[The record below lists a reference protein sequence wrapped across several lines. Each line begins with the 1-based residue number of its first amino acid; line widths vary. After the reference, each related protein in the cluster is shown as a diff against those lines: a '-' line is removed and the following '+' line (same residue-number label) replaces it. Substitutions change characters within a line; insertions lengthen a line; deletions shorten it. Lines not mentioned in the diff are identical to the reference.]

1 MRRVLACLV
10 LSLLTACRSV
20 AGPLVAAQPSPVPV
34 TPTTAPTP
42 TSDPSRLPNGK
53 LRITPEIAEYLG
65 QVQRRLEA
73 YGAASASFE
82 AHVEQVDGNTA
93 LLTDADWKRQALA
106 HLDAFDAA
114 GDELGTITPV
124 PDAVKE
130 IDEWFKL
137 IEQSTHKMV
146 ADYEKGVTELDV
158 QHFRTAATREAK
170 IAEWITEALAQ
181 LDQFDAGL
189 EFDTRLTD
197 L

>member
-1 MRRVLACLV
+1 MRRVLLLLV

-20 AGPLVAAQPSPVPV
+20 VAPLNAVQPSPVPV
-34 TPTTAPTP
+34 TPTVAPTP
-42 TSDPSRLPNGK
+42 TSDPNRLPNGK
-53 LRITPEIAEYLG
+53 LRSTPEIAEYLG

-82 AHVEQVDGNTA
+82 AHVKQVEGDTA

-114 GDELGTITPV
+114 GNELGTIAPV

-137 IEQSTHKMV
+137 IEQATHKMV
-146 ADYEKGVTELDV
+146 TDYGKGVTELDV
-158 QHFRTAATREAK
+158 QNFRTAATREAQ
-170 IAEWITEALAQ
+170 IAEWITEALGQ
-181 LDQFDAGL
+181 LEQFDTSL
-189 EFDTRLTD
+189 EFDTRAMD